1 MAFDG
6 IAVSNIVYELK
17 NKLEGGRIDK
27 IYQPRAD
34 EIIFSVRSLKE
45 GNFRVLISANS
56 MNPRI
61 HITEI
66 KKENPITAPM
76 FSMVMRKHIAGGR
89 ILDIRQP
96 DFERIIIL
104 DVESMNEMGDLG
116 VKHIIVEIMGKYSN
130 IILTDE
136 NDKILDSIKHVSH
149 DKSSVREVLPGG
161 QYVFPPSQGK
171 LNPLDADYDK
181 FKDVMQEKASQKL
194 QAAIY
199 KSFTGISPAYAS
211 EICYNAGL
219 DASDRPEQLDESGIE
234 RLWKSFKH
242 DMDRIKNGD
251 YTPNIVYDKNENVVD
266 FFSLS
271 ANQYKGFEIKSF
283 ETFSELLEMFYK
295 KRDNLYHVK
304 QRAHD
309 VRRIVVSNIERCVK
323 KRDIQMKAF
332 KDTEDRDKYRLYG
345 ELITANIYAVE
356 PGSKELVTANYYE
369 ESMPQI
375 TIPLDPELSA
385 SENAAKYFARYNKAK
400 RTYAATVIQKE
411 QNDAE
416 LEYLESVLSAI
427 DASDDDNDITEI
439 RRELINEGYIRAKKQ
454 DKAKNNKKTKPV
466 HFVSS
471 DGFDIYAGKSNIQND
486 ELTLHFA
493 DNDDIWFHTKN
504 IPGSHVIIKCGENS
518 VPDRTI
524 EEAATIA
531 AYYSKAKE
539 STKVPVD
546 YTLRKYVKKPNGAK
560 PGMVI
565 YVQNK
570 TILVD
575 PDEGVVNRL
584 NAEK

>member
-356 PGSKELVTANYYE
+356 PESKELVTANYYE

-385 SENAAKYFARYNKAK
+385 SENAAKYFSRYN
-400 RTYAATVIQKE
+400 
-411 QNDAE
+411 N
-416 LEYLESVLSAI
+416 
-427 DASDDDNDITEI
+427 IT
-439 RRELINEGYIRAKKQ
+439 
-454 DKAKNNKKTKPV
+454 
-466 HFVSS
+466 
-471 DGFDIYAGKSNIQND
+471 
-486 ELTLHFA
+486 
-493 DNDDIWFHTKN
+493 
-504 IPGSHVIIKCGENS
+504 IIK
-518 VPDRTI
+518 
-524 EEAATIA
+524 
-531 AYYSKAKE
+531 
-539 STKVPVD
+539 
-546 YTLRKYVKKPNGAK
+546 
-560 PGMVI
+560 
-565 YVQNK
+565 
-570 TILVD
+570 
-575 PDEGVVNRL
+575 RL
-584 NAEK
+584 I

>member
-266 FFSLS
+266 FFS
-271 ANQYKGFEIKSF
+271 F
-283 ETFSELLEMFYK
+283 
-295 KRDNLYHVK
+295 
-304 QRAHD
+304 
-309 VRRIVVSNIERCVK
+309 
-323 KRDIQMKAF
+323 
-332 KDTEDRDKYRLYG
+332 
-345 ELITANIYAVE
+345 
-356 PGSKELVTANYYE
+356 
-369 ESMPQI
+369 PQTSI
-375 TIPLDPELSA
+375 
-385 SENAAKYFARYNKAK
+385 R
-400 RTYAATVIQKE
+400 
-411 QNDAE
+411 
-416 LEYLESVLSAI
+416 VL
-427 DASDDDNDITEI
+427 
-439 RRELINEGYIRAKKQ
+439 R
-454 DKAKNNKKTKPV
+454 
-466 HFVSS
+466 
-471 DGFDIYAGKSNIQND
+471 
-486 ELTLHFA
+486 
-493 DNDDIWFHTKN
+493 
-504 IPGSHVIIKCGENS
+504 
-518 VPDRTI
+518 
-524 EEAATIA
+524 
-531 AYYSKAKE
+531 
-539 STKVPVD
+539 
-546 YTLRKYVKKPNGAK
+546 
-560 PGMVI
+560 
-565 YVQNK
+565 
-570 TILVD
+570 
-575 PDEGVVNRL
+575 
-584 NAEK
+584 